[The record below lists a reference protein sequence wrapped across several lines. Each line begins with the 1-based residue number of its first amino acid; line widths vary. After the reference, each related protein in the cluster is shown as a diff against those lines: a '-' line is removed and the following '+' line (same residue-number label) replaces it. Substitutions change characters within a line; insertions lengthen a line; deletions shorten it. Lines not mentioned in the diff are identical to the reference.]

1 MTCFSQS
8 EHCWLKSHLFPSV
21 LHDWEKRGF
30 WAIPTT
36 FSVKANL
43 DTSAEFCGS
52 RTHII
57 PKLSKF
63 VFLKQFI
70 WSDNIFVN
78 SNSWT
83 TNSSMRCLIHVQRLT
98 DFLTE
103 GHEHAIHIVQLTVI
117 WCQTKYI
124 ALHQT
129 KLHNQCTW
137 CAPFILENT
146 QTLEFQVAS
155 VLCCHKA
162 DT

>member
-1 MTCFSQS
+1 MFLSEWTLLAQEPSIPFCTTRLREERFLSHTNYIFS
-8 EHCWLKSHLFPSV
+8 K
-21 LHDWEKRGF
+21 G
-30 WAIPTT
+30 T
-36 FSVKANL
+36 L